1 MPRPRNHG
9 GPRPSRTANVLPP
22 RVQGPPEQR
31 RVALLSFEWPVN
43 EQSPPPNRASFA
55 QVRLFL
61 QLLYG
66 ARGGSRTRTPLR
78 ALAPEASESTNSTT
92 RAFAVPHDNTYV
104 TMNGRLC
111 QEFFCQTGEI
121 NFAVDDAPRTY
132 CGNAGRGAPH
142 TSHAQCCP
150 GRAGGVTP
158 YCA

>member
-92 RAFAVPHDNTYV
+92 RAQGLSFTATPMLPRKAELVKSFFRETWQVTFISNVPGTLAGSSMFEMSLDFLDNRAYNT
-104 TMNGRLC
+104 GR
-111 QEFFCQTGEI
+111 
-121 NFAVDDAPRTY
+121 
-132 CGNAGRGAPH
+132 
-142 TSHAQCCP
+142 
-150 GRAGGVTP
+150 
-158 YCA
+158 